1 MVLLFEIAGLSVSG
15 LNTVLNFRKTV
26 QDWLAWKDED
36 VEVDNEWLDLAINK
50 GVLKGKP
57 GDYEWT
63 RLISLPTP
71 ELKGTHSAV
80 VAINNEKRIK
90 YRIVQGSPTE
100 PDGRIILTKK
110 L

>member
-15 LNTVLNFRKTV
+15 LSTVLNFRKTV

-50 GVLKGKP
+50 GVLEGKP

-63 RLISLPTP
+63 RLISLPTA

-80 VAINNEKRIK
+80 VAINKEKRIK

-100 PDGRIILTKK
+100 PGGRIILT
-110 L
+110 